1 MPLHHVMCRLE
12 ACVQKRALAPAPAPA
27 PVPAPTPAP
36 VPAASA
42 SAAPVNLTVPG
53 ATKSTVRVVNDEG
66 QTIFAVPAVP
76 GGLLSALAQAG
87 TLFTNQTER
96 VTQQTVGHD
105 VVFWRVECSDAGAAV
120 RNMLATAP
128 SDGIVGG
135 GFLRL
140 PAGDSESPVLDKCAT
155 VEHVRP
161 QLVNGAH
168 VALDSGSGDLFVF
181 KLFDNM
187 RLADCDIPFM
197 PHVHT
202 SFRCAPIPVA
212 KPVPIARVPAR
223 PVALPWEGRIFVTHG
238 KTITLEVGSS
248 DTIESVKA
256 KIQVK
261 MGVPPD
267 EQRLIFAGEQL
278 EGGCT
283 VSDYNMKKESTLHL
297 VPRLRLESALRHRGQ
312 RLHLSRRRHQ
322 QLTRDNPLHVV
333 LEHQDAVGQSRL
345 LALVDFH
352 RLARLANLVDEPQHQ
367 LRGQDGVRHVRLSVC
382 LPWLGLAL
390 LACSGLPRTP
400 RAQSSPP
407 LRSLRLS
414 G

>member
-1 MPLHHVMCRLE
+1 MPLCTCADRYNQGETLCRRVCVALATCLPIPSEEHILEDLLAAGKETTCNSIVARSSAMTRRPSAKRKSHEIRSYLSQQRRHGLRDAFMPLHHVMCRLE

-42 SAAPVNLTVPG
+42 SAAPDNLTVPG
-53 ATKSTVRVVNDEG
+53 DTKSTVIVVNDEG
-66 QTIFAVPAVP
+66 KTVFAVPAVP

-261 MGVPPD
+261 DGIPPD
-267 EQRLIFAGEQL
+267 EQRLIFAGKQL
-278 EGGCT
+278 EDGRT
-283 VSDYNMKKESTLHL
+283 LSDYNIQKESTLHL
-297 VPRLRLESALRHRGQ
+297 VLRLRGGMQ
-312 RLHLSRRRHQ
+312 IFVKT
-322 QLTRDNPLHVV
+322 LTGDRKSVV
-333 LEHQDAVGQSRL
+333 
-345 LALVDFH
+345 
-352 RLARLANLVDEPQHQ
+352 
-367 LRGQDGVRHVRLSVC
+367 
-382 LPWLGLAL
+382 
-390 LACSGLPRTP
+390 
-400 RAQSSPP
+400 
-407 LRSLRLS
+407 
-414 G
+414 